1 MTEYVG
7 YVAGLLTVFAFL
19 PQVAKA
25 WRSRR
30 TRDVSWLMIVL
41 LIVSGLLWLTYGWM
55 THDVPL
61 VATNAGMVSLNLL
74 ILSAK
79 MRFDGVP
86 GSEVAGTQ
94 TGNVQA

>member
-1 MTEYVG
+1 MTEYLG
-7 YVAGLLTVFAFL
+7 YTAGLITVFAFL

-41 LIVSGLLWLTYGWM
+41 LIVSGMLWLTYGLL
-55 THDVPL
+55 TRDAPL

-79 MRFDGVP
+79 MRFEG
-86 GSEVAGTQ
+86 
-94 TGNVQA
+94 VQAAREVNSPDQL